1 MHKATEFDRNPTDWT
16 QNVAFASPVGVWS
29 QPLMRRPYPG
39 WINTNVGL
47 SSVNIVANCA
57 VNSVRSILIDM
68 TKTIQQLNYAVQRL
82 NADFDDWD
90 TIRETIT
97 PLEARARRLMRWKRS
112 LRTRC
117 KFRLVKL
124 ETLTTITPIEAET

>member
-1 MHKATEFDRNPTDWT
+1 MWR
-16 QNVAFASPVGVWS
+16 
-29 QPLMRRPYPG
+29 
-39 WINTNVGL
+39 L

-57 VNSVRSILIDM
+57 VNPVNSILVDM

-82 NADFDDWD
+82 NDDVDDWN

-97 PLEARARRLMRWKRS
+97 PLEARARRLIRWKRS

-124 ETLTTITPIEAET
+124 ETQTTITPIEAET

>member
-1 MHKATEFDRNPTDWT
+1 MWR
-16 QNVAFASPVGVWS
+16 
-29 QPLMRRPYPG
+29 
-39 WINTNVGL
+39 L
-47 SSVNIVANCA
+47 SYVNIRVNCA
-57 VNSVRSILIDM
+57 VNSATSLIDM

-97 PLEARARRLMRWKRS
+97 PLEARARRLIRWKRS

-124 ETLTTITPIEAET
+124 ETQTTITPIEAET

>member
-1 MHKATEFDRNPTDWT
+1 MW
-16 QNVAFASPVGVWS
+16 
-29 QPLMRRPYPG
+29 
-39 WINTNVGL
+39 GL
-47 SSVNIVANCA
+47 SSVNIGANCV
-57 VNSVRSILIDM
+57 VNPVSSILNMI
-68 TKTIQQLNYAVQRL
+68 KTIQQLNYAVQRL

-97 PLEARARRLMRWKRS
+97 PLEARARRFMRWKTS

-124 ETLTTITPIEAET
+124 ETQTTITPIEAEP

>member
-1 MHKATEFDRNPTDWT
+1 MWR
-16 QNVAFASPVGVWS
+16 
-29 QPLMRRPYPG
+29 
-39 WINTNVGL
+39 L
-47 SSVNIVANCA
+47 SCVNIRANCA
-57 VNSVRSILIDM
+57 VNSATSILRDM
-68 TKTIQQLNYAVQRL
+68 SKTTQQLNYAVQRL

-97 PLEARARRLMRWKRS
+97 PLEARARRLIRWKRS

-124 ETLTTITPIEAET
+124 ETQTTITPIEAET

>member
-1 MHKATEFDRNPTDWT
+1 
-16 QNVAFASPVGVWS
+16 
-29 QPLMRRPYPG
+29 
-39 WINTNVGL
+39 
-47 SSVNIVANCA
+47 
-57 VNSVRSILIDM
+57 M

-82 NADFDDWD
+82 NADVDDWD

-97 PLEARARRLMRWKRS
+97 PLEARARRVIQWKRS

-124 ETLTTITPIEAET
+124 ETQTTITPIEAET

>member
-1 MHKATEFDRNPTDWT
+1 M
-16 QNVAFASPVGVWS
+16 
-29 QPLMRRPYPG
+29 
-39 WINTNVGL
+39 
-47 SSVNIVANCA
+47 
-57 VNSVRSILIDM
+57 LIDM

-97 PLEARARRLMRWKRS
+97 PRDARARRLMRLKRS
-112 LRTRC
+112 LGTRC

-124 ETLTTITPIEAET
+124 ETQTTITPIEAET

>member
-1 MHKATEFDRNPTDWT
+1 MWR
-16 QNVAFASPVGVWS
+16 
-29 QPLMRRPYPG
+29 
-39 WINTNVGL
+39 L

-57 VNSVRSILIDM
+57 VNSVSSILRDM

-82 NADFDDWD
+82 NVDFDDWD

-124 ETLTTITPIEAET
+124 ETQTTITPIEAET